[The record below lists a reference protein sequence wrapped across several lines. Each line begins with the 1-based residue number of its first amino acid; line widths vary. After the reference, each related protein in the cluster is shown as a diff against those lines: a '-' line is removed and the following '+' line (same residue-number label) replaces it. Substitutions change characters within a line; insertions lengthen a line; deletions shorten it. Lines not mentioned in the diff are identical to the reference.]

1 MLKFVFIRSV
11 VSFILSQKWI
21 LSGNKR
27 SPYWGAGWHRKGT
40 RRMRTWGQEGAAPTF
55 FGTNLEVLR
64 VSRPLYSRVF
74 QMWHFVKKKNC
85 NASTIP
91 SRAYINHIQKN
102 FFPRTSLEGRP
113 TWSKMVKIDQNRRG
127 GGGSRIT
134 VPQIYVSHYATAA

>member
-1 MLKFVFIRSV
+1 M
-11 VSFILSQKWI
+11 W
-21 LSGNKR
+21 NT
-27 SPYWGAGWHRKGT
+27 PCA
-40 RRMRTWGQEGAAPTF
+40 
-55 FGTNLEVLR
+55 
-64 VSRPLYSRVF
+64 RVF

-102 FFPRTSLEGRP
+102 FFPSTSLEGRP